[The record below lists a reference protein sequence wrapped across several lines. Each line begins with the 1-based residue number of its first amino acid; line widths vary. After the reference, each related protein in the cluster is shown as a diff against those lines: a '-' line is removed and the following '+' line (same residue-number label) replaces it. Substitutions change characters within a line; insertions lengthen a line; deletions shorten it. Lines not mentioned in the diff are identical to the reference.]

1 MIKSTLKFVAL
12 ILGLGSLLFGA
23 SSCKK
28 DDDDKICCTWTDD
41 GDKYTYCKG
50 EDHPWQDGV
59 KLEGEEWT
67 YFKSYVTAYYN
78 ADCD

>member
-28 DDDDKICCTWTDD
+28 DDDEKCCS
-41 GDKYTYCKG
+41 
-50 EDHPWQDGV
+50 
-59 KLEGEEWT
+59 WT
-67 YFKSYVTAYYN
+67 YDGEKVKYCIGDTYGDTKITDANWAEFKAYVKDYYG
-78 ADCD
+78 ATCD